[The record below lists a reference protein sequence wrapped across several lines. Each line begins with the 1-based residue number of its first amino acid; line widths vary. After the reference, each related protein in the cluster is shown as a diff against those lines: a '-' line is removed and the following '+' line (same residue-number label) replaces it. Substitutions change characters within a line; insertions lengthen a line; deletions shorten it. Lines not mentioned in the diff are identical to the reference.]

1 MIFTGHLGSNFLY
14 LRVSF
19 AFIPLELKLWSH
31 YILRHEGLFK
41 ILPSATAMLNSLS
54 GSLTIFIFQE
64 PSELVSSIGISEV
77 ASSLSLLL
85 FLTAEILPIYLKRL
99 SEGLLISI
107 ILFIHVIPIIMQCSA
122 RKNPGLWIL

>member
-41 ILPSATAMLNSLS
+41 ILPSATAMLNSL
-54 GSLTIFIFQE
+54 TIFIFQE
-64 PSELVSSIGISEV
+64 SSELVSSIGISEV

>member
-19 AFIPLELKLWSH
+19 TFIPLELKLWSH

-41 ILPSATAMLNSLS
+41 ILPSATAMLNSL
-54 GSLTIFIFQE
+54 TIFIFQE
-64 PSELVSSIGISEV
+64 SSELVSSIGISEV